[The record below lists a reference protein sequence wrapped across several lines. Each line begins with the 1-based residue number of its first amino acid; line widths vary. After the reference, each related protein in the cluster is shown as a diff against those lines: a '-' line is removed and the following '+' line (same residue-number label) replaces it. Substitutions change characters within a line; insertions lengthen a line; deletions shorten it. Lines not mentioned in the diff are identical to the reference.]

1 MTSGNG
7 IYNPT
12 TVSPTSPPP
21 GMPKIVTDL
30 QQAIDAL
37 RGASDHSVESLQQ
50 DIARRVD
57 PEFAKQTEAICKG
70 VFYMLCDKNA
80 AYGNSALDPIRVF
93 SRADA
98 DEQIKVRIDDKL
110 SRVKFGSEYP
120 GDDTVLDT
128 IGYLILL
135 LIANQR
141 KGTT

>member
-1 MTSGNG
+1 
-7 IYNPT
+7 
-12 TVSPTSPPP
+12 
-21 GMPKIVTDL
+21 MPKIVTDL

>member
-1 MTSGNG
+1 
-7 IYNPT
+7 
-12 TVSPTSPPP
+12 
-21 GMPKIVTDL
+21 MPKIVTDL

-37 RGASDHSVESLQQ
+37 RGASEHSVESLQQ

-141 KGTT
+141 KATT

>member
-1 MTSGNG
+1 
-7 IYNPT
+7 
-12 TVSPTSPPP
+12 
-21 GMPKIVTDL
+21 MPKIVTDL
-30 QQAIDAL
+30 QAAIDQL
-37 RGASDHSVESLQQ
+37 RSASDTSVESLQQ
-50 DIARRVD
+50 TKPAPQQDVVRRAD
-57 PEFAKQTEAICKG
+57 PEFVKQTEAICKG

-110 SRVKFGSEYP
+110 SRVKFGAEYP

-141 KGTT
+141 KGAS